1 MKLKDLILRN
11 RSYRR
16 FSQKARITQEQLS
29 SWIDLARLGASGRNA
44 QTLKYITITD
54 AKMCEKIYPNLA
66 WAGYIQD
73 WDGPEEGERP
83 AAYVVMLNDENLG
96 KKYFSD
102 DGIAVQNLLLGAVN
116 DGYGGCIIRAFKNK
130 ELRTLLELAE
140 NHKIIQIVALG
151 KPIEEVVLEEM
162 KEGDIKYW
170 RDEKQI
176 HYVPK
181 RKLDEIIINE
191 I

>member
-16 FSQKARITQEQLS
+16 FIQKARITQKQLS

-44 QTLKYITITD
+44 QTIKYITITD
-54 AKMCEKIYPNLA
+54 EKMCKKIYPNLA

-96 KKYFSD
+96 KNYFSD

-151 KPIEEVVLEEM
+151 KPIEEIVLEEM